1 MLCELSNTPNVAVSK
16 SFGQR
21 LLENRTKS
29 LFGQKS
35 ELVSQN
41 VNRQFFVLL
50 CHPEQAMRLESSAL
64 SF

>member
-1 MLCELSNTPNVAVSK
+1 MHSSMYIHIKMLCKLSNTPNVAVSK

-41 VNRQFFVLL
+41 VNR
-50 CHPEQAMRLESSAL
+50 
-64 SF
+64 